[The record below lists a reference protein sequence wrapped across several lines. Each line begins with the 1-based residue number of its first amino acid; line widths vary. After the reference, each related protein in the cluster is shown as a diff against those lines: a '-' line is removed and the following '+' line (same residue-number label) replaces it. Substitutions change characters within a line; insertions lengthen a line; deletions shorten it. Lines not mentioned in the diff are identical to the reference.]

1 MYIFTSI
8 VGYLGM
14 LLIVSSFLMKEVKS
28 LRFINMCGALL
39 SMIYGILTSTIPTAI
54 LNGTLL
60 IINGIYM
67 IRYIKKEKQDDR
79 AKNKLN

>member
-1 MYIFTSI
+1 MYIFTCI

-14 LLIVSSFLMKEVKS
+14 LLIVSSFLMKEVKW

-60 IINGIYM
+60 IINGIYI